1 MPNKSDGASEE
12 KKEKEPK
19 SRGPH
24 DNHGE
29 RMAKIHAISSL
40 ENLNPK
46 AKGIWLLI
54 TAGFTWKETAKILH
68 VGEATIR
75 DVLAGKEIKE
85 E

>member
-1 MPNKSDGASEE
+1 
-12 KKEKEPK
+12 
-19 SRGPH
+19 
-24 DNHGE
+24 
-29 RMAKIHAISSL
+29 MAKDQPGGPPENEVRTSKPTVSQAVLNDRMVKIQALSSL
-40 ENLNPK
+40 NINPK

-68 VGEATIR
+68 VSEGTIR